1 VPREPTNELTAVCIA
16 VTHGRILKWRVPE
29 GLAFGAEAQTIAR
42 KCRCIF
48 VGLTPLEESK
58 VVDTINELS
67 DLSRRL
73 NQKSDQLNDLI
84 SSINGKLAKFNFGIE
99 VWTMSE
105 AVMAEGSSMAFLG
118 YTKIED
124 EWQLAVW
131 DRDDVLRTEDS
142 GGLHRI
148 GQNVWPLLKVSRKVR
163 LQAMPLVPRL
173 LDDIK
178 RRAEELLNGLA
189 QAEEAAENL

>member
-1 VPREPTNELTAVCIA
+1 M
-16 VTHGRILKWRVPE
+16 
-29 GLAFGAEAQTIAR
+29 
-42 KCRCIF
+42 
-48 VGLTPLEESK
+48 
-58 VVDTINELS
+58 VDTINELS

-73 NQKSDQLNDLI
+73 NQKSDQLNELI
-84 SSINGKLAKFNFGIE
+84 GSINRKLANLNFGIE

-105 AVMAEGSSMAFLG
+105 AVKAEGPSMAFLG
-118 YTKIED
+118 YAKVED

-131 DRDDVLRTEDS
+131 DRDEVLRTEDKG

-148 GQNVWPLLKVSRKVR
+148 GQNVWSLLKVSREVR

-178 RRAEELLNGLA
+178 RRAEELLAGLA
-189 QAEEAAENL
+189 RAEEAAENL

>member
-1 VPREPTNELTAVCIA
+1 M
-16 VTHGRILKWRVPE
+16 K
-29 GLAFGAEAQTIAR
+29 
-42 KCRCIF
+42 
-48 VGLTPLEESK
+48 TPLEESK

-84 SSINGKLAKFNFGIE
+84 RSINRKLAKFNFGIE
-99 VWTMSE
+99 VWTMPE
-105 AVMAEGSSMAFLG
+105 AVKSEGSSMAVLG

-131 DRDDVLRTEDS
+131 DRDDVLRTDDK
-142 GGLHRI
+142 GGDLHRI
-148 GQNVWPLLKVSRKVR
+148 GQNVWPLLKVTREVR

-173 LDDIK
+173 LDDIE